1 MAGIMGTIAKDN
13 ITLKLLRVIVFP
25 KHDMHSSFRLYNFK
39 TKCIVCIIEIAETE
53 FEILL
58 LINRLLKPFR
68 RALFRRAF

>member
-25 KHDMHSSFRLYNFK
+25 KHDMHYSFRLYNFK

-53 FEILL
+53 F
-58 LINRLLKPFR
+58 
-68 RALFRRAF
+68 